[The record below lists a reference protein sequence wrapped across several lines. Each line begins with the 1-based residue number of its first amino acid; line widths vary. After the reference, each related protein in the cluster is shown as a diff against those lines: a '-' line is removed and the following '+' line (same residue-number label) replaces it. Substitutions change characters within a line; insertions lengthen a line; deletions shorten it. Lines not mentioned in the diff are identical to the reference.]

1 MKWQQTIPYGKII
14 AYVAVIIIMAAVS
27 GYVWASNR
35 HAHLIATL
43 PIIFL
48 CIVRL
53 FHIYGELVERLMFV
67 FNAVQND
74 DYSFRFTENPNVTR
88 HALVNHSLNRIKE
101 VMDDAKMQIRER
113 EKYFELIMEC
123 ASIGI
128 VTVMENGT
136 VAQTNSKALRI
147 VGMERLNH
155 IDQLRLLSEE
165 LCDVMHAIRPEE
177 QLTARFATEIG
188 EQSLLLSCSAMKFE
202 NRELRVISIENIHQE
217 LDRKEVES
225 WEKLTRILTHEIMNS
240 LAPVTS
246 ISHTL
251 LSSYDDAATLRQ
263 GLETIHSTSDRLMR
277 FVDSFRA
284 VTRIPAPQKAP
295 FYLSELVEEALSLI
309 RHEGVEV
316 EVGLNPADTML
327 YADRTLM
334 SQVLVNLLKNGVEA
348 LADDDLAPAERKITI
363 CSTIDAEERIRIEI
377 TNSGAAIPAEVAD
390 NIFTPFF
397 TTKTDGSGI
406 GLAVSRQIVRL
417 HGGTLRLKH
426 NTLGRVTFAIVLE

>member
-1 MKWQQTIPYGKII
+1 MKRQQNIPYGKIG
-14 AYVAVIIIMAAVS
+14 AYAAVIILMATLS
-27 GYVWASNR
+27 GYVWATNR
-35 HAHLIATL
+35 HAHLIATI
-43 PIIFL
+43 PIIIFCL
-48 CIVRL
+48 FRL
-53 FHIYGELVERLMFV
+53 FRIYNELVERLMFV

-74 DYSFRFTENPNVTR
+74 DYSFRFTENPNITR
-88 HALVNHSLNRIKE
+88 HALVNQSLNRIKE
-101 VMDDAKMQIRER
+101 VMDNAKMQIRER

-123 ASIGI
+123 ANIGI

-155 IDQLRLLSEE
+155 IDQLRILSEE
-165 LCDVMHAIRPEE
+165 LCEAMHRIEPGT
-177 QLTARFATEIG
+177 QLTARFTTEIG
-188 EQSLLLSCSAMKFE
+188 DQNLVLSCSAMEFE
-202 NRELRVISIENIHQE
+202 GKQLRVISIGNIHEE

-251 LSSYDDAATLRQ
+251 LSSSGDAETMRQ
-263 GLETIHSTSDRLMR
+263 GLETIHATSNRLLR

-295 FYLSELVEEALSLI
+295 FYLSELVAESLSLI
-309 RHEGVEV
+309 PHDGIEV
-316 EVGLNPADTML
+316 EVSIAPEDTML
-327 YADRTLM
+327 YADRALM
-334 SQVLVNLLKNGVEA
+334 SQVMVNLLKNATEA
-348 LADDDLAPAERKITI
+348 LLTQDCDRKITI
-363 CSTIDAEERIRIEI
+363 RSTIDAEERIQIEI
-377 TNSGAAIPAEVAD
+377 TNNGSAIPAEVAE

-406 GLAVSRQIVRL
+406 GLAVSRQIIRL
-417 HGGTLRLKH
+417 HGGSLRLKH
-426 NTLGRVTFAIVLE
+426 NEESRVTFAIVVE

>member
-1 MKWQQTIPYGKII
+1 MKRQQNIPYGKIGV
-14 AYVAVIIIMAAVS
+14 YVAVIILMAALS
-27 GYVWASNR
+27 GYVWATNR
-35 HAHLIATL
+35 HAHLIATI
-43 PIIFL
+43 PIIIFCL
-48 CIVRL
+48 FRL
-53 FHIYGELVERLMFV
+53 FHIYNELVERLMFV

-74 DYSFRFTENPNVTR
+74 DYSFRFTENPNITR
-88 HALVNHSLNRIKE
+88 HALVNQSLNRIKE
-101 VMDDAKMQIRER
+101 VMDNAKMQIRER

-123 ASIGI
+123 AGIGI

-155 IDQLRLLSEE
+155 IDQLQILSEE
-165 LCDVMHAIRPEE
+165 LCEAMHRIEPGV

-188 EQSLLLSCSAMKFE
+188 DQNLVLSCSAMEFGGKQ
-202 NRELRVISIENIHQE
+202 LRVISIGNIHEE

-251 LSSYDDAATLRQ
+251 LSSSGDAETMRQ
-263 GLETIHSTSDRLMR
+263 GLETIHTTSDRLLR

-295 FYLSELVEEALSLI
+295 FYLSELVAEALALI
-309 RHEGVEV
+309 PHEGIAVEV
-316 EVGLNPADTML
+316 SIEPEDTML
-327 YADRTLM
+327 YADRALM
-334 SQVLVNLLKNGVEA
+334 SQVMVNLLKNAIEA
-348 LADDDLAPAERKITI
+348 LLAQDCNRKII
-363 CSTIDAEERIRIEI
+363 VRSTIDAEERIQIEI
-377 TNSGAAIPAEVAD
+377 TNNGSAIPAEVAE

-406 GLAVSRQIVRL
+406 GLAVSRQIIRL
-417 HGGTLRLKH
+417 HGGSLRLKH
-426 NTLGRVTFAIVLE
+426 NSEGRVTFAVVVE

>member
-1 MKWQQTIPYGKII
+1 
-14 AYVAVIIIMAAVS
+14 MAALS
-27 GYVWASNR
+27 GYVWATNR
-35 HAHLIATL
+35 HAHLIATI
-43 PIIFL
+43 PIIIFCL
-48 CIVRL
+48 FRL
-53 FHIYGELVERLMFV
+53 FYIYNELVERLMFV

-74 DYSFRFTENPNVTR
+74 DYSFRFTENPNITR
-88 HALVNHSLNRIKE
+88 HVLVNQSLNRIKE
-101 VMDDAKMQIRER
+101 VMDNAKMQLRER

-123 ASIGI
+123 AAIGI
-128 VTVMENGT
+128 VTVMENGI

-155 IDQLRLLSEE
+155 IDQLRILSEE
-165 LCDVMHAIRPEE
+165 LCEAMHRIEPGA
-177 QLTARFATEIG
+177 QLTARFTTEIG
-188 EQSLLLSCSAMKFE
+188 DQNLVLSCSAMEFE
-202 NRELRVISIENIHQE
+202 GKQLRVISIGNIHEE

-251 LSSYDDAATLRQ
+251 LSSSGDAETVRQ
-263 GLETIHSTSDRLMR
+263 GLETIHATSDRLLR

-295 FYLSELVEEALSLI
+295 FYLSELVAESLLLI
-309 RHEGVEV
+309 PHEGVEV
-316 EVGLNPADTML
+316 EVSIEPADTML

-334 SQVLVNLLKNGVEA
+334 SQVMVNLLKNATEA
-348 LADDDLAPAERKITI
+348 LLTQDCDHKITI
-363 CSTIDAEERIRIEI
+363 RSTIDAEERIQIEI
-377 TNSGAAIPAEVAD
+377 TNNGSAIPAEVAE

-406 GLAVSRQIVRL
+406 GLAVSRQIIRL
-417 HGGTLRLKH
+417 HGGSLRLKH
-426 NTLGRVTFAIVLE
+426 NEEGRVTFAIVVE

>member
-1 MKWQQTIPYGKII
+1 
-14 AYVAVIIIMAAVS
+14 MAALS
-27 GYVWASNR
+27 GYVWAIGR
-35 HAHLIATL
+35 HAHLIATI
-43 PIIFL
+43 PIIIFCL
-48 CIVRL
+48 FRL
-53 FHIYGELVERLMFV
+53 FHIYNELIERLMFV

-74 DYSFRFTENPNVTR
+74 DYSFRFTENPNITR
-88 HALVNHSLNRIKE
+88 HALVNQSLNRIKE
-101 VMDDAKMQIRER
+101 VMDNAKMQIRER

-123 ASIGI
+123 AAIGI

-155 IDQLRLLSEE
+155 IDQLRILSEE
-165 LCDVMHAIRPEE
+165 LCEAMHRIEPGA

-188 EQSLLLSCSAMKFE
+188 DQNLVLSCSAMEFGGKQ
-202 NRELRVISIENIHQE
+202 LRVISIGNIHEE

-251 LSSYDDAATLRQ
+251 LSSSGDAETMRQ
-263 GLETIHSTSDRLMR
+263 GLETIHTTSDRLLR

-295 FYLSELVEEALSLI
+295 FYLSELVAESLSLI
-309 RHEGVEV
+309 PHEGIEV
-316 EVGLNPADTML
+316 EVSIEPENTML
-327 YADRTLM
+327 YADRALM
-334 SQVLVNLLKNGVEA
+334 SQVMVNLLKNASEA
-348 LADDDLAPAERKITI
+348 LLAQDCDRKITI
-363 CSTIDAEERIRIEI
+363 RSTIDAEERIQIEI
-377 TNSGAAIPAEVAD
+377 TNNGKAIPAEVAE

-417 HGGTLRLKH
+417 HGGSLRLKH
-426 NTLGRVTFAIVLE
+426 NEEGRVTFAVVAE

>member
-1 MKWQQTIPYGKII
+1 MKRQQNIPYGKIS
-14 AYVAVIIIMAAVS
+14 AYVAVIILMAALS
-27 GYVWASNR
+27 GYVWAAGR
-35 HAHLIATL
+35 HAHLIATI
-43 PIIFL
+43 PITIFCL
-48 CIVRL
+48 FRL
-53 FHIYGELVERLMFV
+53 FHIYSELIERLMFV

-74 DYSFRFTENPNVTR
+74 DYSFRFTENPNITR
-88 HALVNHSLNRIKE
+88 HALVNQSLNRIKE
-101 VMDDAKMQIRER
+101 VMDNAKMQIRER

-123 ASIGI
+123 ADIGI

-155 IDQLRLLSEE
+155 IDQLRILSEE
-165 LCDVMHAIRPEE
+165 LCEAMHRIEPGT
-177 QLTARFATEIG
+177 QLTARLATEIG
-188 EQSLLLSCSAMKFE
+188 DQNLVLSCSAMEFE
-202 NRELRVISIENIHQE
+202 GKRLKVISIGNIHEE
-217 LDRKEVES
+217 LARKEVES

-251 LSSYDDAATLRQ
+251 LSSSGDAETMRQ
-263 GLETIHSTSDRLMR
+263 GLETIHTTSGRLLR

-295 FYLSELVEEALSLI
+295 FYLSELVAELLSLI
-309 RHEGVEV
+309 PHEGIEI
-316 EVGLNPADTML
+316 ETSIEPEDTML
-327 YADRTLM
+327 YADRALM
-334 SQVLVNLLKNGVEA
+334 SQVMVNLLKNAAEA
-348 LADDDLAPAERKITI
+348 LLAQDCDHKITI
-363 CSTIDAEERIRIEI
+363 RSTIDAEERIQIEI
-377 TNSGAAIPAEVAD
+377 TNNGSAIPAEVAE

-417 HGGTLRLKH
+417 HGGSLRLKH
-426 NTLGRVTFAIVLE
+426 NSEGKVTFAVVIE

>member
-1 MKWQQTIPYGKII
+1 MKRQQNIPYGKIS
-14 AYVAVIIIMAAVS
+14 AYVAVIILMAALS
-27 GYVWASNR
+27 GYVWAIGR
-35 HAHLIATL
+35 HAHLIATI
-43 PIIFL
+43 PIIIFCL
-48 CIVRL
+48 FRL
-53 FHIYGELVERLMFV
+53 FHIYNELIERLMFV

-74 DYSFRFTENPNVTR
+74 DYSFRFTENPNITR
-88 HALVNHSLNRIKE
+88 HALVNQSLNRIKE
-101 VMDDAKMQIRER
+101 VMDNAKMQIRER

-123 ASIGI
+123 AAIGI

-155 IDQLRLLSEE
+155 IDQLRILSEE
-165 LCDVMHAIRPEE
+165 LCEAMHRIEPGA

-188 EQSLLLSCSAMKFE
+188 DQNLVLSCSAMEFGGKQ
-202 NRELRVISIENIHQE
+202 LRVISIGNIHEE

-251 LSSYDDAATLRQ
+251 LSSSGDAETMRQ
-263 GLETIHSTSDRLMR
+263 GLETIHTTSDRLLR

-295 FYLSELVEEALSLI
+295 FYLSELVAESLSLI
-309 RHEGVEV
+309 PHEGIEV
-316 EVGLNPADTML
+316 ETSIEPENTML
-327 YADRTLM
+327 YADRALM
-334 SQVLVNLLKNGVEA
+334 SQVMVNLLKNATEA
-348 LADDDLAPAERKITI
+348 LLTQDCKRKITI
-363 CSTIDAEERIRIEI
+363 RSTIDAEERIQIEI
-377 TNSGAAIPAEVAD
+377 TNNGSAIPAEVAE

-417 HGGTLRLKH
+417 HGGSLRLKH
-426 NTLGRVTFAIVLE
+426 NEEGRVTFAIVVE

>member
-1 MKWQQTIPYGKII
+1 MKRQQNIPYGKIS
-14 AYVAVIIIMAAVS
+14 AYVAVIILMAALS
-27 GYVWASNR
+27 GYVWAIGR
-35 HAHLIATL
+35 HAHLIATI
-43 PIIFL
+43 PITIFCL
-48 CIVRL
+48 FRL
-53 FHIYGELVERLMFV
+53 FHIYNEMIERLMFV

-74 DYSFRFTENPNVTR
+74 DYSFRFTKNPNITR
-88 HALVNHSLNRIKE
+88 HALVNQSLNRIKE
-101 VMDDAKMQIRER
+101 VMDNAKMQIRER

-123 ASIGI
+123 AAIGI

-155 IDQLRLLSEE
+155 IDQLRILSEE
-165 LCDVMHAIRPEE
+165 LCEAMHRIEPGA
-177 QLTARFATEIG
+177 QLTARFTNEIG
-188 EQSLLLSCSAMKFE
+188 DQNLVLSCSAMEFGGKQ
-202 NRELRVISIENIHQE
+202 LRVISIGNIHEE

-251 LSSYDDAATLRQ
+251 LSSSGDAETMRQ
-263 GLETIHSTSDRLMR
+263 GLETIHTTSDRLLR

-295 FYLSELVEEALSLI
+295 FYLSELVAESLSLI
-309 RHEGVEV
+309 PHEGIEV
-316 EVGLNPADTML
+316 ETSIEPENTML
-327 YADRTLM
+327 YADRALM
-334 SQVLVNLLKNGVEA
+334 SQMMVNLLKNASEA
-348 LADDDLAPAERKITI
+348 LLAQDCDRKITI
-363 CSTIDAEERIRIEI
+363 RSTIDTEERIQIEI
-377 TNSGAAIPAEVAD
+377 TNNGKAIPAEVAE

-417 HGGTLRLKH
+417 HGGSLRLKH
-426 NTLGRVTFAIVLE
+426 NEEGRVTFAIVVE